1 MLNIQDCREV
11 LEQYDYKLT
20 DDEIVQLRDFLT
32 MIAISQIIDNKEDK
46 YEESNTVL
54 PSEQ

>member
-20 DDEIVQLRDFLT
+20 DEEIVQLRDFLT

>member
-46 YEESNTVL
+46 YEESITVL